1 VQDSNGILEEKT
13 KNTEKKYYQRNGY
26 SSEEVER
33 PRAKGRW
40 RNVKLTERDKDTDK
54 QERRERIKESR
65 YNKEYERWMTE
76 EIAEYLRR
84 ENAKERKIIV
94 RSRCRNEK
102 RENRCWIEG
111 EE

>member
-1 VQDSNGILEEKT
+1 MLEEKT

-40 RNVKLTERDKDTDK
+40 RNVKLSKRDKDTDK

-76 EIAEYLRR
+76 EILEYLRR
-84 ENAKERKIIV
+84 ENAKRKKNYSEI
-94 RSRCRNEK
+94 
-102 RENRCWIEG
+102 
-111 EE
+111 